1 MKSFTLGLRLWQL
14 VLQQVISFK
23 MENKKL
29 SRIYYSPKGFW
40 KGLPAVKKLSQEA
53 GVSEDKAKLWL
64 MKQAIWQIY
73 FPAPRTIPRPT
84 FDVDLPNAVHQADL
98 LFLPHDK
105 LPRGKKIFKYALTVV
120 DIASRFKAAEP
131 LTSKDSSEVSRAFR
145 KIYKGPLKWQK
156 ILQVDPGRE
165 FMHDVRIRRG
175 NVNVHRDQG
184 IVERFNR
191 SLSER
196 LFSFQCSQEI
206 NIKSGERSREWIKRL
221 PEAISALNREKT
233 RLTEKKPVD
242 AIKEKVINAKSSTF
256 YSRPV
261 GKNEKRLDSSVNV
274 RYLFAPGELEGGGKR
289 ATDPNWSLK
298 VFNILKS
305 IANENEPVLYYLKD
319 GPKRGFVREE
329 LMIVPKGTEL
339 PPE

>member
-1 MKSFTLGLRLWQL
+1 M
-14 VLQQVISFK
+14 
-23 MENKKL
+23 
-29 SRIYYSPKGFW
+29 
-40 KGLPAVKKLSQEA
+40 
-53 GVSEDKAKLWL
+53 
-64 MKQAIWQIY
+64 
-73 FPAPRTIPRPT
+73 
-84 FDVDLPNAVHQADL
+84 
-98 LFLPHDK
+98 DK

-120 DIASRFKAAEP
+120 DVASRFKAAEP

-145 KIYKGPLKWQK
+145 KIYKGPLKWPK

-165 FMHDVRIRRG
+165 FMGAVTEEMKDHDVRIRRG

-184 IVERFNR
+184 IVERFNQ

-196 LFSFQCSQEI
+196 LFSFQYSQEM
-206 NIKSGERSREWIKRL
+206 NLKSGERCTEWVKRL
-221 PEAISALNREKT
+221 PEVVSALNREKN
-233 RLTEKKPVD
+233 
-242 AIKEKVINAKSSTF
+242 AIKEKVVEAKSSTF
-256 YSRPV
+256 SRV
-261 GKNEKRLDSSVNV
+261 GKEKRLDSSVNV

-329 LMIVPKGTEL
+329 LMIVPRGTEL

>member
-1 MKSFTLGLRLWQL
+1 
-14 VLQQVISFK
+14 
-23 MENKKL
+23 MEKKL

-40 KGLPAVKKLSQEA
+40 KGLSAVKKLSQEA
-53 GVSEDKAKLWL
+53 GVSEDEAKIFL

-73 FPAPRTIPRPT
+73 LPAPKGNIPRPS
-84 FDVDLPNAVHQADL
+84 FDVILPNAVHQADL

-145 KIYKGPLKWQK
+145 KIYRGPLKWPK

-165 FMHDVRIRRG
+165 FMGAVTEEMKGHGVRIRRG

-191 SLSER
+191 TLSER
-196 LFSFQCSQEI
+196 LFSFQYSQEM
-206 NIKSGERSREWIKRL
+206 NLKSGERSTEWVKRL
-221 PEAISALNREKT
+221 PEVVSALNSEKT
-233 RLTEKKPVD
+233 RLTGRRPVD
-242 AIKEKVINAKSSTF
+242 AIKEKVVDAKSIAH

-261 GKNEKRLDSSVNV
+261 GKKEKRLDSSVNV

-298 VFNILKS
+298 VFNISSS
-305 IANENEPVLYYLKD
+305 IVNENEPVLYYLKD

-329 LMIVPKGTEL
+329 LMIVPRETEL